1 MSLSLRAE
9 VPERGVAI
17 ALDVP
22 DGQTLALIGPNGA
35 GKSTV
40 LSLVAGALRHTSGR
54 VVLDGEVLTDAG
66 RWVPPHAR
74 RVTTLSQD
82 PVLFPHLTA
91 RGNIAF
97 ALRSRRASRAR
108 SRQEAQRWL
117 AELGLE
123 GLAERRPSRLSGGQA
138 QRVAIAR
145 ALAADP
151 RLLLLDEPMA
161 ALDIDVASALREQLR
176 RFLHGRTALIVTH
189 EVLDALTLAD
199 RLVVLDGG
207 RIVEDGPTAEVLRRP
222 RTAFSARFAGLN
234 LVTGRWD
241 GNAVHLPG
249 GGVLAAVPPAG
260 LADGDSVHA
269 AFRPSAVH
277 LQGTGGIPRTVASLA
292 TRGDLVRISAEDLAA
307 DLPPHEVAARQLA
320 PGATVRLA
328 VPADAVALYPQAPQT
343 YDDSP

>member
-40 LSLVAGALRHTSGR
+40 LSLVAGALRPTSGR

-74 RVTTLSQD
+74 WVTTLSQD

-292 TRGDLVRISAEDLAA
+292 PRGDLVRISAEDLAA